1 MVDRVIPARVR
12 KGEGRPK
19 LSTSRGSHAV
29 PATRLFRGGTEINLR
44 YTKGCLEG
52 LRPAIWPPIKLPIL

>member
-1 MVDRVIPARVR
+1 MPFQQGDF
-12 KGEGRPK
+12 
-19 LSTSRGSHAV
+19 S
-29 PATRLFRGGTEINLR
+29 RGGTEINLR